1 MDGKARTN
9 APQESREEVTEKE
22 DVFDDNVE
30 NAYGVNIVQEA
41 TTGSYCGKC
50 DVTFKSKKSFRR
62 HLIKSYETKACGRC
76 DDMLY
81 IWTES
86 RVHVHKLH
94 EDDDDDEEKKKG
106 TNENS

>member
-1 MDGKARTN
+1 M
-9 APQESREEVTEKE
+9 
-22 DVFDDNVE
+22 E

-41 TTGSYCGKC
+41 TTGSYCEKC

-62 HLIKSYETKACGRC
+62 HLIKSHETNACGRC

-94 EDDDDDEEKKKG
+94 EDEYDQYDPNLKKDE
-106 TNENS
+106 NNI